1 MALEV
6 LKPTEEELSDKAVSQ
21 FYEAFYSCIENAKS
35 PLGDFLFNELQQ
47 GEKTIY
53 NKTVRETKI
62 FDGNFLDVV
71 IGAYPSLLK
80 ICRDPK
86 KTLAYMQEV
95 VAMEKAKKVD
105 SESIRHL
112 ASHTQ
117 YIRDINEQNEVIPS
131 KILSTY
137 AEDNIGIY
145 ENRFIKSL
153 INRVIVFLD
162 TRLKLMDE
170 NLESISAD
178 EIRYKNNIK
187 LSHRKIDL
195 EMNIK
200 ISNEILDETQKARE
214 LFDKTKNALDK
225 YRALKG
231 TGLYQAVAKLKDVVP
246 PIMKTN
252 IILHNPDFKIAYNL
266 WLYIDRTTEVG
277 YNVQSDE
284 KTNDDDDVILND
296 FNHIG
301 VFLIND
307 LMHQRGIQSL
317 EAFEGE
323 KNVRELKHDDITK
336 YELEPKDIKLS
347 HQEISEYLLSRIS
360 EIFEEKYKES
370 LSQGLSY
377 EMSVKRVFR
386 EMIDVLNRIYPN
398 LFGVNTEDMKKTP
411 ELLEILKRKQ
421 RVMKLIRE
429 QKQID
434 LNKMDRETQTLDT
447 NIKNLEDYLKR
458 QEERQKERERKE
470 AIRLEKLRLQEEKRK
485 AREEKRKEAE
495 RLKAEKERI
504 KAEQERLKEEERLKK
519 EEEERLKKE
528 EEERLKKEAEKR
540 TEEQK
545 EELLVEPSLLDE
557 KTKETSKPDDEY
569 AKLKSRKSQT
579 TIKNKYLEDLDE
591 DVVLRYSEDELV
603 ENNRENFAY
612 DEDIDNDVIIRFD
625 ENEVIENILVK
636 EQAAKKA
643 KALARSN
650 IKDSKGISKDKTK
663 KVPKGRKSIYIDDVK
678 RGHKPLRKNR
688 VNKHAH

>member
-200 ISNEILDETQKARE
+200 ISNEILDETQKSRE

-231 TGLYQAVAKLKDVVP
+231 TGLYQAVAKFKDVVP

-317 EAFEGE
+317 EAFDGE

-519 EEEERLKKE
+519 EEE
-528 EEERLKKEAEKR
+528 KR

-688 VNKHAH
+688 VNKHAR

>member
-187 LSHRKIDL
+187 LSHRKINL

-317 EAFEGE
+317 EAFDGE

-519 EEEERLKKE
+519 EEE
-528 EEERLKKEAEKR
+528 KR

>member
-86 KTLAYMQEV
+86 KTLAYMQEL

-307 LMHQRGIQSL
+307 LMHQRGIRSL
-317 EAFEGE
+317 EAFDGE

-528 EEERLKKEAEKR
+528 EEKR

-545 EELLVEPSLLDE
+545 EELPVEPSLLDE

-688 VNKHAH
+688 VNKHAR

>member
-347 HQEISEYLLSRIS
+347 HQEISEYLLSHIS

-504 KAEQERLKEEERLKK
+504 KAEQERLK
-519 EEEERLKKE
+519 EEERLKKE

>member
-95 VAMEKAKKVD
+95 VAMEKAKKAD

-162 TRLKLMDE
+162 TRLELMDE

-231 TGLYQAVAKLKDVVP
+231 TGLYQAVAKFKDVVP

-317 EAFEGE
+317 EAFDGE

-458 QEERQKERERKE
+458 QAERQKERERKE
-470 AIRLEKLRLQEEKRK
+470 ALRLEKLRLQEEKRK

-528 EEERLKKEAEKR
+528 AEKR

-557 KTKETSKPDDEY
+557 KTKETSKPYDEY

>member
-35 PLGDFLFNELQQ
+35 PLDDFLFNELQQ

-71 IGAYPSLLK
+71 IWAYPSLLK

-231 TGLYQAVAKLKDVVP
+231 TGLYQAVAKFKDVVP

-317 EAFEGE
+317 EAFDGE

-519 EEEERLKKE
+519 EEEE
-528 EEERLKKEAEKR
+528 KR

-688 VNKHAH
+688 VNKHAR

>member
-53 NKTVRETKI
+53 NKIVRETKI

-317 EAFEGE
+317 EAFDGE

-528 EEERLKKEAEKR
+528 EEKR

-688 VNKHAH
+688 VNKHAR

>member
-317 EAFEGE
+317 ETFDGE

-411 ELLEILKRKQ
+411 ELLEMLKRKQ

-528 EEERLKKEAEKR
+528 EEKR

-688 VNKHAH
+688 VNKHAR

>member
-62 FDGNFLDVV
+62 FDGNFLNVV

-317 EAFEGE
+317 EAFDGE

-411 ELLEILKRKQ
+411 ELLEMLKRKQ

-495 RLKAEKERI
+495 RLKAEKERV

-519 EEEERLKKE
+519 EEEERLKE
-528 EEERLKKEAEKR
+528 EEEKR
-540 TEEQK
+540 SEEQK
-545 EELLVEPSLLDE
+545 EELLVETSLLDE

-569 AKLKSRKSQT
+569 AKLKSRKSRT
-579 TIKNKYLEDLDE
+579 TIRNKYLEDLND

-650 IKDSKGISKDKTK
+650 VKDSKGISKDKTK

-688 VNKHAH
+688 VNKHAR

>member
-214 LFDKTKNALDK
+214 LFDKTKNVLDK

-231 TGLYQAVAKLKDVVP
+231 TGLYQAVAKFKDVVP

-317 EAFEGE
+317 EAFDGE

-519 EEEERLKKE
+519 E
-528 EEERLKKEAEKR
+528 AEKR

-688 VNKHAH
+688 VNKHAR

>member
-317 EAFEGE
+317 EAFDGE

-528 EEERLKKEAEKR
+528 AEKR

-557 KTKETSKPDDEY
+557 KTKETSKLDDEY

-688 VNKHAH
+688 VNKHAR

>member
-317 EAFEGE
+317 EAFDGE

-458 QEERQKERERKE
+458 QVERQKERERKE
-470 AIRLEKLRLQEEKRK
+470 ALRLEKLRLQEEKRK

-528 EEERLKKEAEKR
+528 EEKR

-688 VNKHAH
+688 VNKHAR

>member
-317 EAFEGE
+317 EAFDGE

-429 QKQID
+429 QKKID

-504 KAEQERLKEEERLKK
+504 KAEQERLK
-519 EEEERLKKE
+519 EEERLKKE

>member
-117 YIRDINEQNEVIPS
+117 YIRDINEQNEIIPS

-317 EAFEGE
+317 EAFDGE

-528 EEERLKKEAEKR
+528 EEKR

-688 VNKHAH
+688 VNKHAR

>member
-162 TRLKLMDE
+162 TRLELMDE

-231 TGLYQAVAKLKDVVP
+231 TGLYQAVAKFKDVVP

-317 EAFEGE
+317 EAFDGE

-421 RVMKLIRE
+421 RVIKLIRE

-458 QEERQKERERKE
+458 QAERQKERERKE
-470 AIRLEKLRLQEEKRK
+470 ALRLEKLRLQEEKRK

-504 KAEQERLKEEERLKK
+504 KAEQERLK
-519 EEEERLKKE
+519 EEERLKKE

-688 VNKHAH
+688 VNKHAR

>member
-317 EAFEGE
+317 EAFDGE

-347 HQEISEYLLSRIS
+347 HQEISEYLLGRIS

-528 EEERLKKEAEKR
+528 EEKR

-545 EELLVEPSLLDE
+545 EELPVEPSLLDE
-557 KTKETSKPDDEY
+557 KPKETSKPDDEY

>member
-145 ENRFIKSL
+145 ENSFIKSL

-231 TGLYQAVAKLKDVVP
+231 TGLYQAVAKFKDVVP

-317 EAFEGE
+317 EAFDGE

-519 EEEERLKKE
+519 EEE
-528 EEERLKKEAEKR
+528 KR

-688 VNKHAH
+688 VNKHAR

>member
-317 EAFEGE
+317 EAFDGE

-519 EEEERLKKE
+519 EEE
-528 EEERLKKEAEKR
+528 KR

-688 VNKHAH
+688 VNKHAR

>member
-360 EIFEEKYKES
+360 EMFEEKYKES
-370 LSQGLSY
+370 LAQGLSY

-447 NIKNLEDYLKR
+447 SIKNLEDYLKR

-495 RLKAEKERI
+495 RLKAEKERV

-519 EEEERLKKE
+519 EEE
-528 EEERLKKEAEKR
+528 KR
-540 TEEQK
+540 SEEQK

-569 AKLKSRKSQT
+569 AKLKSRKSRT
-579 TIKNKYLEDLDE
+579 TIRNKYLEDLDE

-688 VNKHAH
+688 VNKHAR

>member
-307 LMHQRGIQSL
+307 LMHQRGIKSL
-317 EAFEGE
+317 EAFDGE

-528 EEERLKKEAEKR
+528 EEKR

-545 EELLVEPSLLDE
+545 EELPVEPSLLDE

-688 VNKHAH
+688 VNKHAR

>member
-86 KTLAYMQEV
+86 KTLAYMQEL

-214 LFDKTKNALDK
+214 FFDKTKNALDK

-398 LFGVNTEDMKKTP
+398 LFGFNTEDMKKTP

-504 KAEQERLKEEERLKK
+504 KAEQERLK
-519 EEEERLKKE
+519 EEERLKKE

>member
-195 EMNIK
+195 EINIK

-231 TGLYQAVAKLKDVVP
+231 TGLYQAVAKFKDVVP

-317 EAFEGE
+317 EAFDGE

-519 EEEERLKKE
+519 EEE
-528 EEERLKKEAEKR
+528 KR

-545 EELLVEPSLLDE
+545 EELLVGPSLLDE

-650 IKDSKGISKDKTK
+650 IKDSKGISKDKIK

-688 VNKHAH
+688 VNKHAR

>member
-231 TGLYQAVAKLKDVVP
+231 TGLYQSVAKLKDVVP

-277 YNVQSDE
+277 YNVQFDE

-307 LMHQRGIQSL
+307 LMHQRGIRSL
-317 EAFEGE
+317 EAFDGE

-528 EEERLKKEAEKR
+528 EEKR

-545 EELLVEPSLLDE
+545 EELPVEPSLLDE

-688 VNKHAH
+688 VNKHAR

>member
-317 EAFEGE
+317 EAFDGE

-485 AREEKRKEAE
+485 AHEEKRKEAE

-528 EEERLKKEAEKR
+528 EEKR

-688 VNKHAH
+688 VNKHAR

>member
-117 YIRDINEQNEVIPS
+117 YIRDINAQNEVIPS

-317 EAFEGE
+317 EAFDGE

-370 LSQGLSY
+370 LSQGLNY

-528 EEERLKKEAEKR
+528 EEKR

-688 VNKHAH
+688 VNKHAR

>member
-53 NKTVRETKI
+53 NKTVRETEI

-137 AEDNIGIY
+137 AEDNIDIY

-317 EAFEGE
+317 EAFDGE

-411 ELLEILKRKQ
+411 ELLEMLKRKQ

-528 EEERLKKEAEKR
+528 EEKR

-688 VNKHAH
+688 VNKHAR

>member
-170 NLESISAD
+170 NLELISAD

-317 EAFEGE
+317 EAFDGE

-528 EEERLKKEAEKR
+528 EEKR

-688 VNKHAH
+688 VNKHAR

>member
-35 PLGDFLFNELQQ
+35 PLCDFLFNELQQ

-62 FDGNFLDVV
+62 FDGNFLDIV

-231 TGLYQAVAKLKDVVP
+231 TGLYQAVAKFKDVVP

-317 EAFEGE
+317 EAFDGE

-528 EEERLKKEAEKR
+528 EEKR

-688 VNKHAH
+688 VNKHAR

>member
-317 EAFEGE
+317 EAFDGE

-347 HQEISEYLLSRIS
+347 HQEISEYLLSRIL

-528 EEERLKKEAEKR
+528 EKR

-688 VNKHAH
+688 VNKHAR

>member
-200 ISNEILDETQKARE
+200 ISNEILDEMQKARE

-317 EAFEGE
+317 EAFDGE

-528 EEERLKKEAEKR
+528 EEKR

-688 VNKHAH
+688 VNKHAR

>member
-317 EAFEGE
+317 EAFDGE

-528 EEERLKKEAEKR
+528 EEKR

-545 EELLVEPSLLDE
+545 EELPVEPSLLDE

>member
-231 TGLYQAVAKLKDVVP
+231 TGLYQAVAKFKDVVP

-317 EAFEGE
+317 EAFDGE

-458 QEERQKERERKE
+458 QAERQKERERKE
-470 AIRLEKLRLQEEKRK
+470 ALRLEKLRLQEEKRK

-528 EEERLKKEAEKR
+528 AEKR

-557 KTKETSKPDDEY
+557 KTKETSKPYDEY

-663 KVPKGRKSIYIDDVK
+663 KVPKERKSIYIDDVK

-688 VNKHAH
+688 VNKHAR

>member
-35 PLGDFLFNELQQ
+35 PFGDFLFNELQQ

-231 TGLYQAVAKLKDVVP
+231 TGLYQAVAKFKDVVP

-317 EAFEGE
+317 EAFDGE

-519 EEEERLKKE
+519 EEE
-528 EEERLKKEAEKR
+528 KR

-688 VNKHAH
+688 VNKHAR

>member
-117 YIRDINEQNEVIPS
+117 YIRNINEKNEVIPS

-528 EEERLKKEAEKR
+528 AEKR

>member
-162 TRLKLMDE
+162 TRLELMDE

-317 EAFEGE
+317 EAFDGE

-528 EEERLKKEAEKR
+528 EEKR

-545 EELLVEPSLLDE
+545 EELPVEPSLLDE

-688 VNKHAH
+688 VNKHAR

>member
-117 YIRDINEQNEVIPS
+117 YIRDINAQNEVIPS

-284 KTNDDDDVILND
+284 KTNDYDDLILND

-317 EAFEGE
+317 EAFDGE

-528 EEERLKKEAEKR
+528 EEKR

-688 VNKHAH
+688 VNKHAR

>member
-137 AEDNIGIY
+137 AEDNIDIY

-317 EAFEGE
+317 EAFDGE

-411 ELLEILKRKQ
+411 ELLEMLKRKQ

-470 AIRLEKLRLQEEKRK
+470 AIRLEKLRLQEEKRR

-528 EEERLKKEAEKR
+528 EEKR

-688 VNKHAH
+688 VNKHAR

>member
-231 TGLYQAVAKLKDVVP
+231 TGLYQAVAKFKDVVP

-317 EAFEGE
+317 EAFDGE

-411 ELLEILKRKQ
+411 DLLEILKRKQ

-519 EEEERLKKE
+519 EE
-528 EEERLKKEAEKR
+528 EKR

-688 VNKHAH
+688 VNKHAR

>member
-62 FDGNFLDVV
+62 FDGNFLNVV

-360 EIFEEKYKES
+360 EMFEEKYKES
-370 LSQGLSY
+370 LAQGLSY

-458 QEERQKERERKE
+458 QEERKKERERKE

-495 RLKAEKERI
+495 RLKAEKERV

-519 EEEERLKKE
+519 EEE
-528 EEERLKKEAEKR
+528 KR
-540 TEEQK
+540 SEEQK
-545 EELLVEPSLLDE
+545 EELLVETSLLDE

-569 AKLKSRKSQT
+569 AKLKSRKSRT
-579 TIKNKYLEDLDE
+579 TIRNKYLEDLDD

-650 IKDSKGISKDKTK
+650 VKDSKGISKDKTK

-688 VNKHAH
+688 VNKHAR

>member
-317 EAFEGE
+317 EAFDGE

-528 EEERLKKEAEKR
+528 EEKR

-688 VNKHAH
+688 VNKHAR